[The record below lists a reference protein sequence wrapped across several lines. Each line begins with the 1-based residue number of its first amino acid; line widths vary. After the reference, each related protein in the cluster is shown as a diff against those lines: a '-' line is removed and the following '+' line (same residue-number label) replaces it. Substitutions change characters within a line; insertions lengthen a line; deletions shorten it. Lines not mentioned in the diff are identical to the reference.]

1 MDFILSE
8 DLALDTVN
16 KRSFLDLIHT
26 INPNVSVPKRNKL
39 IQTLIKEVDMIRET
53 LKAIFKKQSHVCT
66 TADVWS
72 CRGRSFLG
80 VSAHYIDFK
89 LIERKSYILA
99 FEPILEKQDYK
110 YIGGLIQ
117 RIHERYELDANK
129 IPFTVTDGGSNMCK
143 AFRFFGPV
151 NTFESNI
158 QGITSTEINEIDV
171 DELYLGIDSDDDMSN
186 DQNTDQ
192 ALLNEQYIE
201 QEVEKI
207 LNELENEGAMVST
220 PYSSTEIVLEQGD
233 MMLNL
238 QSEFDDLYADDV
250 PEKQTELPKQLRC
263 MSHLLNLAASVD
275 LKKRIKESSFGDV
288 FQKALSKLYR
298 FWYLIRKSAGAK
310 RICETVCGFIY
321 KTPNDT
327 RWNSL
332 YDAILKIVEKP
343 DLYAKCTQKILSD
356 LKPKNF
362 QKLMPVEI
370 AMMVDYVACMQP
382 VAIALDILQGDK
394 LISLGYVLPTLFS
407 MFAKV
412 RDAQLKSGGF
422 GCIMRDCLILALQ
435 DRVGDYMR
443 FEERNKHLIL
453 SAILHPRFKANWIVE
468 EKDYD
473 FAIGLFLKEYRSKAV
488 SGSESNVSS
497 DTSEAEDD
505 FYGTSRRIPNIHGS
519 MEPTI
524 IINEYVAKTSEKHDA
539 VGGCT
544 RKFSCNSKNVHRI

>member
-8 DLALDTVN
+8 DLAFDTVN
-16 KRSFLDLIHT
+16 KRSFLDVIHT
-26 INPNVSVPKRNKL
+26 ITPNVSMPKKTKL
-39 IQTLIKEVDMIRET
+39 IQTLIKKVDMISET
-53 LKAIFKKQSHVCT
+53 LKAIFKEQSHVCT

-117 RIHERYELDANK
+117 RVHK

-143 AFRFFGPV
+143 AFRFFGPA
-151 NTFESNI
+151 NTFKSNI
-158 QGITSTEINEIDV
+158 RGVTSAELDV

-192 ALLNEQYIE
+192 ALLNEQNIE

-207 LNELENEGAMVST
+207 LNELENVDAMVST

-238 QSEFDDLYADDV
+238 QSEFDDLYADDI
-250 PEKQTELPKQLRC
+250 PEKQIELPKQLRC

-275 LKKRIKESSFGDV
+275 LKKRIKQSSFGDV

-343 DLYAKCTQKILSD
+343 DLYAKCTHKISND

-362 QKLMPVEI
+362 QKLMPAEI

-412 RDAQLKSGGF
+412 RDAQLKSCGF
-422 GCIMRDCLILALQ
+422 GCNISDCLILAL
-435 DRVGDYMR
+435 
-443 FEERNKHLIL
+443 
-453 SAILHPRFKANWIVE
+453 
-468 EKDYD
+468 
-473 FAIGLFLKEYRSKAV
+473 
-488 SGSESNVSS
+488 
-497 DTSEAEDD
+497 
-505 FYGTSRRIPNIHGS
+505 
-519 MEPTI
+519 
-524 IINEYVAKTSEKHDA
+524 
-539 VGGCT
+539 
-544 RKFSCNSKNVHRI
+544 